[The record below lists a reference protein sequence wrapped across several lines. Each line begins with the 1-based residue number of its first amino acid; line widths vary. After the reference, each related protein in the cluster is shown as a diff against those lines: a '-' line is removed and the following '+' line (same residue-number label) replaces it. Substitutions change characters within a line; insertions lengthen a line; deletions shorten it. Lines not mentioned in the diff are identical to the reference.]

1 MNDATTDAA
10 TIFAPLWKRK
20 WLILAVA
27 ILVGVLTYEYYNR
40 KPHVYSGGAVLYL
53 GEGAKPLSNRALADQ
68 IAIINSNVVGV
79 PAHQRLVEEQKLAA
93 ANGSA
98 YAGPG
103 GGGSFIGIA
112 TTAHTPKAAGE
123 LADAY
128 AHAYIHRQRVNY
140 LRSLKAQILQTRD
153 QTRRIEATA
162 NKGKGLSAA
171 TTIQIATL
179 HTRIDQ
185 LEAALAGF
193 TGVQEVVA
201 GHGSP
206 VALTPKPKKNA
217 IFGFFLGFI
226 LACAGAYLLSRLNRR
241 TRSLTDIEDVF
252 RTQILA
258 ALPAVRSPTRRPGGE
273 RAPAKRLVEPLRRLH
288 TTLQLGDML
297 EGSRA
302 SGPRVILFLSADAG
316 DGRSTLIANLARV
329 QADGGERVA
338 VIEADLRRPT
348 LGRDLDVSASSGL
361 AEVLSG
367 KVEPGVA
374 IQRARSMPR
383 GAPDASPD
391 DGFVST
397 AVEAQQVGSVS
408 VLLAGGPAPNPPAL
422 LASEAMSSL
431 LRSAAEEYDYVLID
445 SPPLLEVS
453 DAMPLLH
460 QVDGIIIVARM
471 GHTRTTSAE
480 RLTKL
485 LQRTAS
491 APLLGAV
498 ANCVPRKDIERYGFS
513 WAPAGPP
520 RRKLLR

>member
-27 ILVGVLTYEYYNR
+27 ILVGALTYEYYNR
-40 KPHVYSGGAVLYL
+40 KPHLYSGGAVIYL
-53 GEGAKPLSNRALADQ
+53 GEGAKPLSARALADQ
-68 IAIINSNVVGV
+68 IAIINSNVIAV
-79 PAHQRLVEEQKLAA
+79 PAHQRLAEEHKLAA
-93 ANGSA
+93 AAGSA
-98 YAGPG
+98 FAGPG
-103 GGGSFIGIA
+103 GGSAFIAINSA
-112 TTAHTPKAAGE
+112 ARSPKAAAE
-123 LADAY
+123 VADAT
-128 AHAYIHRQRVNY
+128 ALAYIHRQRVNY
-140 LRSLKAQILQTRD
+140 LRGTKAQISSTRD
-153 QTRRIEATA
+153 QIRRIEASA
-162 NKGKGLSAA
+162 VKGKGLNPA

-185 LEAALAGF
+185 LESSLAGF
-193 TGVQEVVA
+193 TGVTEVIP

-217 IFGFFLGFI
+217 IFGFVLGFI
-226 LACAGAYLLSRLNRR
+226 LACAAAYLLSRLNRR
-241 TRSLTDIEDVF
+241 ARSLTDIEGIY

-273 RAPAKRLVEPLRRLH
+273 RAPARRLVEPLRRLH

-297 EGSRA
+297 EGA
-302 SGPRVILFLSADAG
+302 HTSGPRVILFLSADAG

-329 QADGGERVA
+329 QADAGQRVA

-348 LGRDLDVSASSGL
+348 LARDLDVSASNGL

-367 KVEPGVA
+367 KVEPGAA
-374 IQRARSMPR
+374 IQRARSIPR
-383 GAPDASPD
+383 GLPDPASD

-397 AVEAQQVGSVS
+397 AVEEHQVGSVS
-408 VLLAGGPAPNPPAL
+408 VLLSGGPAPNPPAL
-422 LASEAMSSL
+422 LASDAMAAL

-460 QVDGIIIVARM
+460 LVDGIIIVARI

-485 LQRTAS
+485 LHRTAS

-513 WAPAGPP
+513 WAPAGPA

>member
-53 GEGAKPLSNRALADQ
+53 GEGSKPLSNRALADQ
-68 IAIINSNVVGV
+68 IAIINSSVISA
-79 PAHQRLVEEQKLAA
+79 PAHQRLTEEHKLAA
-93 ANGSA
+93 AAAGA
-98 YAGPG
+98 YAAPG
-103 GGGSFIGIA
+103 GGSDFINIVSLA
-112 TTAHTPKAAGE
+112 RSPKAAAE
-123 LADAY
+123 LADAT
-128 AHAYIHRQRVNY
+128 AHAYIRRQRVTY
-140 LRSLKAQILQTRD
+140 LRSVKAQILQTRD
-153 QTRRIEATA
+153 QVRRIEASA
-162 NKGKGLSAA
+162 VRGKSLSPA
-171 TTIQIATL
+171 TTIQIANL
-179 HTRIDQ
+179 HSRVDQ
-185 LEAALAGF
+185 LETSLAGF
-193 TGVQEVVA
+193 TGVQEVVP
-201 GHGSP
+201 GHGNP
-206 VALTPKPKKNA
+206 VALTPRPKKNA
-217 IFGFFLGFI
+217 IFGFALGFI

-241 TRSLTDIEDVF
+241 TRSLTDVEDIY

-258 ALPAVRSPTRRPGGE
+258 ALPDVRSPTRRPGGQ
-273 RAPAKRLVEPLRRLH
+273 RAPAKRLIEPLRRLH

-297 EGSRA
+297 EGARTN
-302 SGPRVILFLSADAG
+302 GPRVILFLSADAG

-329 QADGGERVA
+329 QADAGERVA
-338 VIEADLRRPT
+338 VIEADFRRPT
-348 LGRDLDVSASSGL
+348 LGRDLDVSGSSGL

-374 IQRARSMPR
+374 IQHARSMPR
-383 GAPDASPD
+383 GGAGAAT

-397 AVEAQQVGSVS
+397 AVEADDVGSVS
-408 VLLAGGPAPNPPAL
+408 VLLSGGPAPNPPAL
-422 LASEAMSSL
+422 LASDAMSAL

-460 QVDGIIIVARM
+460 QVDGIIIVARI

-485 LQRTAS
+485 LQRSAS

-498 ANCVPRKDIERYGFS
+498 ANCAPRKDIERYGFS
-513 WAPAGPP
+513 WAPAAPP